1 MQIPYDADEVQ
12 ELLFG
17 KTDTVEP
24 YNESSLN
31 RLLEKIETGSVGII
45 SALRNENSKEE
56 NLKNHQE
63 LKEGLRKRGFG
74 TTILKG
80 HFVEDFD
87 PSDQTKGKDVVEVS
101 IFVAGDKEN
110 QKLKNALIELGKKY
124 KQDSILYKPFNDE
137 NAYLIGTRDGAYP
150 GLGKEQKLGKWI
162 PKKTG
167 EFYSHLK
174 GKKNST
180 FVFESFGFG
189 GNITTAMT
197 NKMKENNN

>member
-1 MQIPYDADEVQ
+1 MQIPYDAEEVQ

-45 SALRNENSKEE
+45 SALRNENSKEG

-63 LKEGLRKRGFG
+63 LKEELRKRGFG

-80 HFVEDFD
+80 HFIEDYNPGD
-87 PSDQTKGKDVVEVS
+87 KTKGKDVVEVS

-124 KQDSILYKPFNDE
+124 KQDSILYKP
-137 NAYLIGTRDGAYP
+137 
-150 GLGKEQKLGKWI
+150 
-162 PKKTG
+162 
-167 EFYSHLK
+167 
-174 GKKNST
+174 
-180 FVFESFGFG
+180 
-189 GNITTAMT
+189 
-197 NKMKENNN
+197 